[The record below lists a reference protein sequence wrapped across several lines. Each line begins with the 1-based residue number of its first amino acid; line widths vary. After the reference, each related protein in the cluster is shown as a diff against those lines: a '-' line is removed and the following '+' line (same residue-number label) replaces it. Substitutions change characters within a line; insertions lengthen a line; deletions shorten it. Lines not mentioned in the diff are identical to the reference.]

1 MNIGIAIKQLR
12 KQRKLSQAE
21 LAEQSGLTQTA
32 LSQIENGSR
41 RPNTE
46 SMKKLTEFFKVP
58 EIVIYL
64 LATES
69 NDVPAEKKEMFERV
83 FPNLRTMI
91 IGLLEPDDLQVQ

>member
-12 KQRKLSQAE
+12 KQKKLSQAE

-41 RPNTE
+41 RPNVE
-46 SMKKLTEFFKVP
+46 SMKKLTDYFNIP

-69 NDVPAEKKEMFERV
+69 NDVPDEKKEMFEKV
-83 FPNLRTMI
+83 FPNLRNMI
-91 IGLLEPDDLQVQ
+91 IGLLEPDDLQAQ